1 MDSEHDALRAHIR
14 MRLAFWQAQDRR
26 SITTGPGWLWRG
38 RHLAPLRQA
47 DLSGSTG
54 SLIARRAAAG
64 MAPATLYGQAGP
76 RQHRLPRWVTR
87 RSTATWAAASVLLA
101 LVAFLCAGAAD
112 DRAGIGALAGW
123 GAAGCAVVALL
134 HGVLLWWVRRD
145 PLNLSAA
152 QAVEVNA
159 SQRALD
165 WNPLAGAGAIS
176 AGGAF
181 LLEGIA
187 IVTELDQSRAWKL
200 PGLDV
205 VRSRFDADE
214 EIFQIARAAFSL
226 DEHEANSVKLKQLT
240 EPIGYA
246 NAMLRSERRH
256 LTEALLGRLL
266 VLHRC
271 MATLESLQ
279 LRAQQANAGG
289 AESAGSEFFTAAAE
303 NELAAASL
311 DELNT
316 DLLVISEVYGE
327 VGAAVGFP
335 SRS

>member
-26 SITTGPGWLWRG
+26 SITAGPGWLWRG
-38 RHLAPLRQA
+38 RHLAPLRRA
-47 DLSGSTG
+47 DLSSRTG
-54 SLIARRAAAG
+54 ELIAQRAAGG
-64 MAPATLYGQAGP
+64 MAPAALYGQAGP
-76 RQHRLPRWVTR
+76 RQHRLPRRVTR
-87 RSTATWAAASVLLA
+87 RSAATWAAAAVLLA
-101 LVAFLCAGAAD
+101 VVAILCAGAAD

-123 GAAGCAVVALL
+123 GAAGCAGVALL
-134 HGVLLWWVRRD
+134 HCGLMWWVRRD

-152 QAVEVNA
+152 QAAEVNA
-159 SQRALD
+159 AQRVLD
-165 WNPLAGAGAIS
+165 WNPLAGAGTIS

-187 IVTELDQSRAWKL
+187 IVTALDQSPAWKL

-205 VRSRFDADE
+205 VRARFDADE

-226 DEHEANSVKLKQLT
+226 DEHEINGAKFRQMVTAS
-240 EPIGYA
+240 GYA
-246 NAMLRSERRH
+246 NAMLRTERRH
-256 LTEALLGRLL
+256 LTAALLGRLL
-266 VLHRC
+266 VLHQC
-271 MATLESLQ
+271 VATLQSLQ
-279 LRAQQANAGG
+279 LRAQQAGAGG
-289 AESAGSEFFTAAAE
+289 AEAADSDFFAAAAE

-311 DELNT
+311 GELNT
-316 DLLVISEVYGE
+316 DLLVVSEGYRD